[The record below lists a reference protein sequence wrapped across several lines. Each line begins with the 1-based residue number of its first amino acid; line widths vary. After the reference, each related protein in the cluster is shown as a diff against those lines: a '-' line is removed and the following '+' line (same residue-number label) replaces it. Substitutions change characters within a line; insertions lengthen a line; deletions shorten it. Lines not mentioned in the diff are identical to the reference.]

1 MGKFESQKTDY
12 LDIDKLY
19 EQYKPL
25 MNSIFKKFTKY
36 TNVFHDSSD
45 YEDLKSQ
52 IEFEFVKLCNEYT
65 PTRGVDFPGFIKMH
79 LQQRVYHYVTKL
91 QKRVSME
98 TTVTSRTF
106 DDSDQPMM
114 DLDNSLELVDED
126 AMKDFEKIEA
136 LASLDWRAI
145 TGKKHRHLLEAIL
158 YEHKSIEEI
167 AELEGVPIKVVRLR
181 LHFACERL
189 KEFNDK
195 KTEYSDFSQR
205 RPDISFEEFLQIK
218 KQMSK
223 IPRTPIILREETNN
237 GKN

>member
-12 LDIDKLY
+12 LDVDKLY

-25 MNSIFKKFTKY
+25 MNSIFKKFLKY
-36 TNVFHDSSD
+36 TNVFKNTQD

-91 QKRVSME
+91 QKRASME
-98 TTVTSRTF
+98 GVVVSKSF
-106 DDSDQPMM
+106 EDSDQPMVN
-114 DLDNSLELVDED
+114 LDNSLELIDED
-126 AMKDFEKIEA
+126 AIKDFDRIEA
-136 LASLDWRAI
+136 LSSLDWRAI

-158 YEHKSIEEI
+158 YEGRTVEEI
-167 AELEGVPIKVVRLR
+167 AELEGVHVKVVRLR

-189 KEFNDK
+189 KEFNDRK
-195 KTEYSDFSQR
+195 EEYLDLRKR
-205 RPDISFEEFLQIK
+205 RPDVTFEEFLQIK

-223 IPRTPIILREETNN
+223 IPRTPIILKEEQENE
-237 GKN
+237 